1 MPVFDFNTY
10 QDVGITELY
19 MPYIRADDQYQ
30 TVVNLNWMKG
40 EHNLR
45 FGTDIYFQGL
55 NHTQPEFT
63 GDNYGARGG
72 FPFPVP
78 ARRSCLAGRPGTA
91 STRGGRFCSACPI
104 NSGD

>member
-19 MPYIRADDQYQ
+19 MPYIRHDDQYQ
-30 TVVNLNWMKG
+30 TVANVNWMKG
-40 EHNLR
+40 RHNLR

-55 NHTQPEFT
+55 NHTQPEIA

-72 FPFPVP
+72 FRFGTGPTQVPGDRPVICSMP
-78 ARRSCLAGRPGTA
+78 
-91 STRGGRFCSACPI
+91 GGRFCLVCRI
-104 NSGD
+104 NSGG